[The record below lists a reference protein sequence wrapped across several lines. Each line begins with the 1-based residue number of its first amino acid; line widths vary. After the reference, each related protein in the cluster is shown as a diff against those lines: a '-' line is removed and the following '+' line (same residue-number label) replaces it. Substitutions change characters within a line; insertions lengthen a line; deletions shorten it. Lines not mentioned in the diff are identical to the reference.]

1 MIVMTEA
8 GLRFNW
14 MFSNTFLPPGMA
26 PDFCLFSTPFHSY
39 LQFNI
44 FKVEFL
50 ISSICSGEAYT
61 FMLIIY
67 ITQASMG
74 LISVKQET
82 IEGLEWPLMR

>member
-26 PDFCLFSTPFHSY
+26 LDFCLFSTLFHSY
-39 LQFNI
+39 QQFNI

-50 ISSICSGEAYT
+50 ISSICFGEAYT

-74 LISVKQET
+74 LISVEQGT